1 MSHHRLQQAA
11 GALLEAYKAG
21 KPFSF
26 EMEVLEA
33 AYETSLSQE
42 YKDEMIQRIEDVWL
56 SRAKSQQLGKPSTIT
71 YKKAELGFFIG
82 AMSAIN
88 EILPR
93 DDDRLSNYVP
103 PRWVINPMTGDNIVK
118 ER

>member
-1 MSHHRLQQAA
+1 MSLHRLQQVA
-11 GALLEAYKAG
+11 GEVVKALREGRNPAFELALLEAT
-21 KPFSF
+21 
-26 EMEVLEA
+26 
-33 AYETSLSQE
+33 YETSLSQE
-42 YKDEMIQRIEDVWL
+42 YKDEMVQRIEDVWL
-56 SRAKSQQLGKPSTIT
+56 SRAKSQQLGKPGTIA
-71 YKKAELGFFIG
+71 YKKKELEFFIG